1 MCLHMIHEYIYI
13 YVYIVQL
20 CDHLFF
26 LMLHSYNVT
35 CFKIVYYASIY
46 TQQYTAYI
54 YSHPEVDRIWNVQRY
69 SFCLVICLLN
79 ILPSGK

>member
-1 MCLHMIHEYIYI
+1 MSILFN
-13 YVYIVQL
+13 YVIIFFSSCYIVTISHVLRL
-20 CDHLFF
+20 CIMPL
-26 LMLHSYNVT
+26 
-35 CFKIVYYASIY
+35 Y

-69 SFCLVICLLN
+69 SICLVICLLN

>member
-1 MCLHMIHEYIYI
+1 MNIYI

-20 CDHLFF
+20 CDHLF
-26 LMLHSYNVT
+26 SSCYIVT
-35 CFKIVYYASIY
+35 ISHVLRSCIMPLY

-69 SFCLVICLLN
+69 SICLVICWLN